1 MEGFKEWISLFAY
14 LLIWFFSFEI
24 FDMYL
29 KKYIDSQ
36 DNKLKIYILILI
48 ASSFIY
54 KVYK

>member
-1 MEGFKEWISLFAY
+1 MGNFKEWISLFAY